1 MKQQLKAGLLVGKD
15 VLKNA
20 VESTVTVPEAS
31 ATIALIGLQQG
42 LKYKGSMKTG
52 LKGAGMAAGACV
64 AWASAETVVT
74 QFDTV
79 KQRYEGYLREA
90 K

>member
-20 VESTVTVPEAS
+20 VESIVVVPEAG

-52 LKGAGMAAGACV
+52 LKGAGMAAGAFV
-64 AWASAETVVT
+64 AWGAATTLVT
-74 QFDTV
+74 QFDTA

-90 K
+90 N